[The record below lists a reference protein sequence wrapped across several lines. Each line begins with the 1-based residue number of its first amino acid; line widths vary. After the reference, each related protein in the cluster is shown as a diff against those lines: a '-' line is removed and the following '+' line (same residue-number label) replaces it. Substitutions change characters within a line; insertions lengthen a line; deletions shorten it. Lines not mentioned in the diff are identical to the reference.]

1 MLKSYVAFD
10 IETTGLSPE
19 HNEIIEIGAL
29 KVREGKVVDRFI
41 RFIEPEAGIPPMI
54 TQLTGITNDMVEG
67 AGNCGEV
74 LPEFLE
80 FCEQDTLIDIM
91 CACST
96 SAL

>member
-1 MLKSYVAFD
+1 MRRDGQVKMLKSYVAFD

-67 AGNCGEV
+67 AGTAAKYCRSSLN
-74 LPEFLE
+74 
-80 FCEQDTLIDIM
+80 
-91 CACST
+91 
-96 SAL
+96 SANRIR